1 MHTNDCECTSVMAS
15 HLYTKVAARTVH
27 LGYVRP
33 AVGVG
38 VVPLAIVHPG
48 DSVEAPHG
56 VHVTVV
62 RNHADA
68 TASVAHGRDH
78 RPLVGGW
85 VVVLGRVEALLAV
98 EAPGDV
104 HAT

>member
-1 MHTNDCECTSVMAS
+1 MAS

-38 VVPLAIVHPG
+38 VVSFAIVHSG
-48 DSVEAPHG
+48 NAVEAPHR

-78 RPLVGGW
+78 RPLIGGW
-85 VVVLGRVEALLAV
+85 VVVLGRVETLLAV
-98 EAPGDV
+98 KAPGDV